1 MRSIINN
8 VSIAGISASVP
19 DNRMFIKDHCK
30 DTNVKIDNNI
40 NRTSNMLGVKSN
52 YITSKNQTTSD
63 LCYFSAK
70 KLLSE
75 INWDLS
81 TIDILIFISQTPDY
95 LMPSTSCL
103 LQEKLKLKKTTAV
116 FDVNL
121 GCSGYVYGLWICS
134 SILQNSGAKRAILL
148 VGDTISKTVGKND
161 ISNKILFGDAG
172 TATAL
177 EYSKKKEPIY
187 FQLGTDG
194 SGGKDLYIPNSGFKK
209 TDDQESLIMN
219 GSKVFSFVFKEIPKS
234 INELLSWSNFKVKDI
249 NYFVF
254 HQANKFMLKKVF
266 EKLNIPNEKTLIK
279 MEEFGNTSSATIPLT
294 IVAENKKII
303 KNKKK
308 RFLLSGFGAGL
319 SWASACLELNETKIL
334 NLIKIK

>member
-1 MRSIINN
+1 MRDIINN
-8 VSIAGISASVP
+8 VSVAGISASVP
-19 DNRMFIKDHCK
+19 NNRISYKEHCK
-30 DTNVKIDNNI
+30 KINLKIDNNI
-40 NRTSNMLGVKSN
+40 VRTTKMLGVKSN
-52 YITSKNQTTSD
+52 YITSENETTSD
-63 LCYFSAK
+63 LCYFAAK
-70 KLLSE
+70 KLLNE
-75 INWDLS
+75 IKWDSS
-81 TIDILIFISQTPDY
+81 TIDILIFVSQTPDY

-116 FDVNL
+116 FDINL

-134 SILQNSGAKRAILL
+134 SILKNSGAKRALLL
-148 VGDTISKTVGKND
+148 VGDTISKTIGKKD

-172 TATAL
+172 STTAL
-177 EYSKKKEPIY
+177 EYSKKKNPIF

-194 SGGKDLYIPNSGFKK
+194 SGGKDLYIPNSGFKRS
-209 TDDQESLIMN
+209 TNQESLIMN
-219 GSKVFSFVFKEIPKS
+219 GSNVFSFVFREIPKS
-234 INELLSWSNFKVKDI
+234 INELLNWSKLKIDDI

-266 EKLNIPNEKTLIK
+266 DKLNIPHEKTLIK

-294 IVAENKKII
+294 IVAENKKILKK
-303 KNKKK
+303 KNK

-319 SWASACLELNETKIL
+319 SWASVCLELKETKIL